1 MQNDTIASTLSN
13 IINHE
18 KIGRKEVIIHPL
30 SRTLR
35 KILTIMQENKYV
47 GNFEEITD
55 TRGGIAK
62 INLIGALNKCG
73 VVKPRFSVTI
83 KEYEKFEKR
92 YLPAKGV
99 GILIVSTS
107 KGIMTH
113 EEAKQKHTGGKLI
126 SYCY

>member
-1 MQNDTIASTLSN
+1 MLNDPIATALSN

-18 KIGRKEVIIHPL
+18 KIGRKEVTIHPL

-47 GNFEEITD
+47 GNCDEISD

-62 INLIGALNKCG
+62 LNLLGAINKCG
-73 VVKPRFSVTI
+73 VIKPRFSVTT

-99 GILIVSTS
+99 GIIIVSTP

-113 EEAKQKHTGGKLI
+113 EEAKQKNMGGKLL